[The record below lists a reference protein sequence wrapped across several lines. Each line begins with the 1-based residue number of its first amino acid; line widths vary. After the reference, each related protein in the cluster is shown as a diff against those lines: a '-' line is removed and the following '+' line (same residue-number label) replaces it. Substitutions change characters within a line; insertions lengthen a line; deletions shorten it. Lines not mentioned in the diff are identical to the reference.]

1 MRAHPESTRQN
12 PGDPQGI
19 PQTMRAAVRQRYG
32 QADGV
37 EAREVAVPVPGAE
50 EVLVEVHAAGL
61 DRGVWHLMTGTPY
74 LLRLAGF
81 GLRRPRQPVLGM
93 DVAGRVA
100 AVGRDVT
107 RFAVGD
113 EVFGIGTG
121 TFAEYAVAR
130 QDKLVAK
137 PVGVPFVQAAAVAIS
152 GLTALQALHDVGRVR
167 AGQRVLVLGA
177 SGGVGSFAVQLAR
190 AAGAEVTGVCSAA
203 KADLVRSLGAHHV
216 IDYAS
221 ADPTDGS
228 VRYDL
233 ILDIGGR
240 TRLAKLRRALTATGT
255 LVIVGGENGGRW
267 TGGIGRQLRAL
278 ALSPLLKQRLTT
290 FISAESGDGL
300 ELLRAAVEDG
310 HLTPAVE
317 RTYPLDDVPDA
328 LRDLEAGR
336 ARGKSVIQ
344 ARPTL

>member
-1 MRAHPESTRQN
+1 MRTGPATAGVRTDDAVPL
-12 PGDPQGI
+12 PP
-19 PQTMRAAVRQRYG
+19 TMRAALRQRYG
-32 QADGV
+32 PADVV
-37 EAREVAVPVPGAE
+37 EVREVAVPSPGPG

-121 TFAEYAVAR
+121 TFAEYALAR
-130 QDKLVAK
+130 QGKLGAK
-137 PVGVPFVQAAAVAIS
+137 PAGLPFVRAAAVAIS
-152 GLTALQALHDVGRVR
+152 GLTAHVRV
-167 AGQRVLVLGA
+167 GQRVLVLGA

-190 AAGAEVTGVCSAA
+190 AAGARVTGVCSAD
-203 KADLVRSLGAHHV
+203 KADLVRSLGAHQV
-216 IDYAS
+216 IDYAG
-221 ADPTDGS
+221 ADATDGT

-290 FISAESGDGL
+290 LISAETAEGIQRL
-300 ELLRAAVEDG
+300 CTAIEDG

-317 RTYPLDDVPDA
+317 KTYPLDDVPTA
-328 LRDLEAGR
+328 LCDLEAGR
-336 ARGKSVIQ
+336 TRGKSVIQ
-344 ARPTL
+344 VRPTP